1 MSTPSPLSTFCNML
15 IRFFE
20 ELRDTFPEER
30 DIRNALET
38 IHNAKRINPRLILD
52 MYLTHVGTPLR
63 EQIAN
68 EDINGIISYSRQ
80 KIQTQFNEIL
90 PALVIFDRHWNT
102 LSESNQKSIWKYL
115 KVLIALADKAQS
127 VRL

>member
-1 MSTPSPLSTFCNML
+1 ML
-15 IRFFE
+15 VRFFE

-30 DIRNALET
+30 EIRGALET

-52 MYLTHVGTPLR
+52 MFVTHVGEPLR
-63 EQIAN
+63 EPIAN
-68 EDINGIISYSRQ
+68 EDVNAIISYGRQ

-90 PALVIFDRHWNT
+90 PALVIFDRHWGS

-115 KVLIALADKAQS
+115 KVLVALSDKAQANR
-127 VRL
+127 V

>member
-1 MSTPSPLSTFCNML
+1 MSAPSPLSTFCNML

-30 DIRNALET
+30 EIRLALDT

-52 MYLTHVGTPLR
+52 MFVTHVGGPLR
-63 EQIAN
+63 EPIAN
-68 EDINGIISYSRQ
+68 EDVNAIVDYGRQ

-90 PALVIFDRHWNT
+90 PALMIFDRHWGT

-115 KVLIALADKAQS
+115 KVLVALSDKAQANR
-127 VRL
+127 V